1 MKLWI
6 SKNSEVTVRE
16 QIVTQIRL
24 GIVSDDL
31 EPGEKLPSIRELARR
46 FGLHPNTVSAAYN
59 DLAEQGFVELRK
71 GSGVYVVEN
80 GLAETR
86 LDEMLHS
93 FVSSARSAGY
103 TKAEIAAAM
112 KRSINADIAARLLV
126 VESDAGLRS
135 ILCHEIGGALG
146 SEIDGIAAE
155 ELGPHTIRDHSHI
168 AMLPDEQEKIDGNFP
183 PHIPCVL
190 IRVNSVPQTMKGSR
204 RPAENEIV
212 AVVSDWGEFRAFAK
226 LYLLAAG
233 VHPDALLL
241 RSTTDI
247 DQPDGIDSASIVV
260 CDSYASSFFPGD
272 ERVRTFPLVS
282 EDSLKEIAAGLRRT
296 E

>member
-1 MKLWI
+1 GMKLWI

-86 LDEMLHS
+86 LDEMVHS

-103 TKAEIAAAM
+103 TTAEIAAAM
-112 KRSINADIAARLLV
+112 KRAINADIAARLLV

-146 SEIDGIAAE
+146 SEIDGIAA
-155 ELGPHTIRDHSHI
+155 
-168 AMLPDEQEKIDGNFP
+168 
-183 PHIPCVL
+183 
-190 IRVNSVPQTMKGSR
+190 
-204 RPAENEIV
+204 
-212 AVVSDWGEFRAFAK
+212 
-226 LYLLAAG
+226 
-233 VHPDALLL
+233 
-241 RSTTDI
+241 
-247 DQPDGIDSASIVV
+247 
-260 CDSYASSFFPGD
+260 
-272 ERVRTFPLVS
+272 
-282 EDSLKEIAAGLRRT
+282 
-296 E
+296 